1 MRPIPDI
8 IKAEIFK
15 KYLEG
20 DSIPLISESCGVS
33 DGAVHAITSEESQ
46 KDESIRYIRE
56 ITKMFKKNNLK
67 ISDVIAGVRLH
78 NKVKKVGLSCLFF
91 ENFLESTNT
100 ESFRIKMEHDQFLDN
115 IKRILQL
122 EEQYQIK
129 TEEIPAFIN
138 EKMEEYKN
146 LKNDYNKLK
155 ENIDELYSQYDVTK
169 SEIEDYKKEEN
180 LFLQY
185 KRDYPKYIDW
195 MVPESLFEEA
205 YIRIG
210 KKFKPEIL
218 FKKLKEIYTKPNE
231 NTDIIKKILLNRD

>member
-1 MRPIPDI
+1 MRPVPDM
-8 IKAEIFK
+8 IKTEIFK

-20 DSIPLISESCGVS
+20 DSIPLISESCRVAVGT
-33 DGAVHAITSEESQ
+33 VHAITTEESR
-46 KDESIRYIRE
+46 KDESIGYIRE

-100 ESFRIKMEHDQFLDN
+100 ESFRIKMEHDQFLEN

-122 EEQYQIK
+122 EEQYKIK
-129 TEEIPAFIN
+129 VEEIPAFIN
-138 EKMEEYKN
+138 KKMDEYEN
-146 LKNDYNKLK
+146 LKNEYNKLE

-185 KRDYPKYIDW
+185 KRDYPKYLEW
-195 MVPESLFEEA
+195 MVPESLFEQA
-205 YIRIG
+205 YIWIG
-210 KKFKPEIL
+210 KRFKPEIL
-218 FKKLKEIYTKPNE
+218 FKKLMEIYTKPDE
-231 NTDIIKKILLNRD
+231 NTDIIKKILNMD